1 VNESIA
7 GCDVARIE
15 WEAAPQRGLVGAG
28 ADVDRHVR
36 DDPGLRDVFETAVG
50 ARTAVSTGKPAWQS
64 HRPRADLEKT

>member
-36 DDPGLRDVFETAVG
+36 DDPGLRDVFETA
-50 ARTAVSTGKPAWQS
+50 
-64 HRPRADLEKT
+64 